1 MTNQE
6 YIQEIQTLINWH
18 YVQITDLQT
27 ELTNAVNDSDIP
39 PTKDQE
45 LIRKIRD
52 KAEEIINKIRTI
64 FD

>member
-6 YIQEIQTLINWH
+6 YIQEIQTLISWH
-18 YVQITDLQT
+18 QEQITDLQT
-27 ELTNAVNDSDIP
+27 ELSNAVNDPDIP

>member
-6 YIQEIQTLINWH
+6 YIQEIQTLISWH
-18 YVQITDLQT
+18 QDQITDLQT